1 MPEKVIYDE
10 DYLILALKK
19 GEEWAFT
26 HIYEKYWKI
35 LLAVSLRSIH
45 DQVLAEGI
53 VQEVFVSL
61 WNRRNQIEIKQL
73 EAYLA
78 TAVKFATFKAI
89 QRNKRHLE
97 IESSLKPAQNYYS
110 EDENIEAI
118 FLKEYVAGIVEHL
131 PPKCKLVF
139 QLSRDQYLSNE
150 EISQSLGISIKSVE
164 AHITRAIKV
173 LRVNL
178 RKVGLEI
185 IVFIALFLS

>member
-1 MPEKVIYDE
+1 MPEITIYDDKE
-10 DYLILALKK
+10 LIASLKN

-35 LLAVSLRSIH
+35 LLAISYKSIY

-61 WNRRNQIEIKQL
+61 WNRRNELEIERL

-78 TAVKFATFKAI
+78 TAVKFSTFKTI
-89 QRNKRHLE
+89 QRNKRHAE
-97 IESSLKPAQNYYS
+97 IEVSLKPEQDYYS
-110 EDENIEAI
+110 EDENIEAL
-118 FLKEYVAGIVEHL
+118 FLKEYVSGIIEHL
-131 PPKCKLVF
+131 PAKCKLVF

-150 EISQSLGISIKSVE
+150 EISQSLGITVKAVE
-164 AHITRAIKV
+164 AHITRAIKI
-173 LRVNL
+173 LRINL

-185 IVFIALFLS
+185 IVFLALFLY